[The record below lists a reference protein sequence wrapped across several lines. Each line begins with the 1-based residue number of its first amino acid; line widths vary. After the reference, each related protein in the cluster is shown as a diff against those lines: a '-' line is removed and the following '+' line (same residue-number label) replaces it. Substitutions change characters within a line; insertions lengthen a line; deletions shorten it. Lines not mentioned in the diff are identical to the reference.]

1 MLRRSQAEGSK
12 QVTKGR
18 VSAAQ
23 DIEVTEHEGML
34 LSVALRQQPV
44 TAYQLVK
51 AFETSPV
58 TSINASKGQVY
69 PAVRRLKARGFFR
82 ARKLEDDGR
91 NSEELEVT
99 AAGKAAVKAWVMKLE
114 DALVVV
120 DDPLRT
126 RMLALGLLTEKQ
138 RLDWTI
144 RAKALVKERRRLLD
158 DYNLSV
164 EVPYQDIA
172 YRSVVETLRVKMDW
186 LDELLYSV
194 SSDK

>member
-1 MLRRSQAEGSK
+1 MD
-12 QVTKGR
+12 
-18 VSAAQ
+18 VS
-23 DIEVTEHEGML
+23 EHEGML

-51 AFETSPV
+51 AFEVSPV

-69 PAVRRLKARGFFR
+69 PAVRRLKARGFLK
-82 ARKLEDDGR
+82 ARKLAGDGR

-99 AAGKAAVKAWVMKLE
+99 SAGKKAVKAWVQKLE

-126 RMLALGLLTEKQ
+126 RMLALELLSDAE
-138 RLDWTI
+138 RLEWTI
-144 RAKALVKERRRLLD
+144 RAKSLVKERRRLLD
-158 DYNLSV
+158 HYNKSV
-164 EVPYQDIA
+164 TVPYQEIA

-186 LDELLYSV
+186 LDDLLYAVTS
-194 SSDK
+194 KN